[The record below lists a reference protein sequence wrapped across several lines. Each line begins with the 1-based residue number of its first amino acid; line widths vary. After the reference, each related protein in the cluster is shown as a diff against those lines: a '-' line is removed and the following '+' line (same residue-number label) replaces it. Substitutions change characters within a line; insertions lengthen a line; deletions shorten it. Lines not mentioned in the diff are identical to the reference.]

1 MATASRQVSVG
12 PNSVL
17 LADRVSTSGGGS
29 VILLNSDATFTV
41 FVGGVDVTTSNGL
54 ALKPG
59 ASLALQLGDKDAVYA
74 IAGGSTSTATIFVFR
89 SGNG

>member
-1 MATASRQVSVG
+1 MSTASRQVSVG

-17 LADRVSTSGGGS
+17 LADRYSTSGGGS
-29 VILLNSDATFTV
+29 VVLLNSDAVFTV
-41 FVGGVDVTTSNGL
+41 FVGGIDVTTSNGL

-59 ASLALQLGDKDAVYA
+59 ASLSMQLGDRDAIYA
-74 IAGGSTSTATIFVFR
+74 IAGGTTSTATIFVFR